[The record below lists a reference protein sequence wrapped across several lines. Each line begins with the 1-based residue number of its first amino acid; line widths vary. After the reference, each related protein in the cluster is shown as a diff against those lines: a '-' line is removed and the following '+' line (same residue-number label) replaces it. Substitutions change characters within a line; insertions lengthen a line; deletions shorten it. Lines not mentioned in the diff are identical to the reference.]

1 VPLKI
6 VSSGPSRS
14 FPTGPAELA
23 AATSAAE
30 GLVIIGSAA
39 GRAFAEVSRGAPHP
53 FIAIELGMECL
64 AEHTGLESTAHAE
77 RTLGFA
83 RFRMG
88 DAAPT
93 RLVELVRQ
101 PWTRPEALAAAKS
114 AFEAAGFHVAICGD
128 FPGRI
133 VDRLIRPYLNAV
145 LRRLDEQLACAED
158 LDTTLRMGLGYPE
171 GPLALLN
178 RTGLAHHFDVT
189 EALHLALGG
198 SDFLPARRA
207 RVAKS
212 RSVAS

>member
-1 VPLKI
+1 VPLK
-6 VSSGPSRS
+6 VVTAGPSRS
-14 FPTGPAELA
+14 FPTGPTELA
-23 AATSAAE
+23 PATAASD

-39 GRAFAEVSRGAPHP
+39 GRAFSEVPRGEEHP
-53 FIAIELGMECL
+53 FMAIELGMECL
-64 AEHTGLESTAHAE
+64 AEHTGMESTARAA
-77 RTLGFA
+77 RTVGFA

-93 RLVELVRQ
+93 RLIELVKQ
-101 PWTRPEALAAAKS
+101 PWTLPEALAAAKS
-114 AFEAAGFHVAICGD
+114 MFEAAGLQVAVCGD

-145 LRRLDEQLACAED
+145 LRRLDEQLASAED
-158 LDTTLRMGLGYPE
+158 LDATLCMGLGYPE

-189 EALHLALGG
+189 EALHRALGG

-212 RSVAS
+212 RSVSG

>member
-6 VSSGPSRS
+6 VSAGPSRS
-14 FPTGPAELA
+14 FPSGQGELA
-23 AATSAAE
+23 AAAPAAE
-30 GLVIIGSAA
+30 GLLVIGSEA
-39 GRAFAEVSRGAPHP
+39 GPAWAQLAEVDEHT

-64 AEHTGLESTAHAE
+64 AEHTGLEASSRAE
-77 RTLGFA
+77 RTVGFA

-93 RLVELVRQ
+93 GLIELVRQ
-101 PWTRPEALAAAKS
+101 PWTRSEAVAAAQS
-114 AFEAAGFHVAICGD
+114 VFESAGFVVAVCAD

-145 LRRLDEQLACAED
+145 LRRLDEQLASAED
-158 LDTTLRMGLGYPE
+158 LDATLRMGLGYPE

-189 EALHLALGG
+189 EALHRALGG
-198 SDFLPARRA
+198 SDYLPARRA
-207 RVAKS
+207 RIAKS
-212 RSVAS
+212 RSVS

>member
-6 VSSGPSRS
+6 VTAGPSRS
-14 FPTGPAELA
+14 FPTGPAQLA
-23 AATSAAE
+23 AATAASN

-39 GRAFAEVSRGAPHP
+39 GRAFSEVPQGEEHS
-53 FIAIELGMECL
+53 FIAIELGTECL
-64 AEHTGLESTAHAE
+64 AEHTGLESNGRTE
-77 RTLGFA
+77 RTVGFA

-88 DAAPT
+88 EAAPT
-93 RLVELVRQ
+93 QLVELVKQ
-101 PWTRPEALAAAKS
+101 PWTRPEALAAAKMV
-114 AFEAAGFHVAICGD
+114 FETAGLQVAICGD

-145 LRRLDEQLACAED
+145 LRRFDEQLASAED

-212 RSVAS
+212 RSVSS